1 MRKNRKL
8 EEPWLAHGGF
18 QDFCSLLS
26 ISPSSAPPTVALVVE
41 CGRQWLGIFLLFFL
55 GRGRSS
61 NREERMY
68 SLEKT
73 KNLLYR

>member
-1 MRKNRKL
+1 MRKNRKS

-55 GRGRSS
+55 GRERRSD
-61 NREERMY
+61 REGENEQFR
-68 SLEKT
+68 
-73 KNLLYR
+73 KN